1 MVFAVLANPN
11 ASGAVG
17 AGPDASSLDTSAVA
31 VAADAM
37 GIENFA
43 AKCARMVSC
52 KIHAAGQCMS
62 LTNKPNEQVWVHE
75 LLTASKAFSM
85 ECQAM
90 AGASLAKAL
99 FRPPIT

>member
-1 MVFAVLANPN
+1 
-11 ASGAVG
+11 
-17 AGPDASSLDTSAVA
+17 
-31 VAADAM
+31 
-37 GIENFA
+37 
-43 AKCARMVSC
+43 
-52 KIHAAGQCMS
+52 MS